1 MKATI
6 SGIPCIIQ
14 ANEDGLEVLD
24 RKGYPAEWLARKAT
38 SQEWAQI
45 EAMWLEIMEDERAYR
60 KFVDR
65 V

>member
-1 MKATI
+1 MKAKI

-14 ANEDGLEVLD
+14 ANDDGLEVLD
-24 RKGYPAEWLARKAT
+24 RKGYRAEWLARKAT

-45 EAMWLEIMEDERAYR
+45 EAMWEEIVQDERGYWKA
-60 KFVDR
+60 VDR

>member
-1 MKATI
+1 MKAKI

-14 ANEDGLEVLD
+14 ANDDGLEVLD
-24 RKGYPAEWLARKAT
+24 RKGYRAEWLARKAT